1 MSISN
6 DSITIQETLIIKVL
20 KSTCKKLWCLSVRK
34 KSTLLYFF
42 LKIFQRN
49 SKPVILGNLGK
60 PAHKMMFFYLRCLS
74 TGKKSISSF
83 TFSLRYCKLAILGT
97 LGIANYA
104 HPNWYYQFVE
114 ILVFICRQKINFIP
128 HIFWGYY
135 KDLGTSYFGYFEHA
149 WLRTPRMI
157 VSTCRKFQFLS
168 VCQK

>member
-1 MSISN
+1 MSINN

-20 KSTCKKLWCLSVRK
+20 KSTCKKLWCLSERK

-97 LGIANYA
+97 L
-104 HPNWYYQFVE
+104 E
-114 ILVFICRQKINFIP
+114 IFICRQKINFIP